1 MWYLGGEEESDFLED
16 LSKKEQQTQSQKQEQ
31 AQHSQSTQQLPLQ
44 PTPASP
50 KQPHSPA
57 QHHLL
62 RHQLIHNKMHSPQ
75 YGPQSP
81 DAGENDLGSF
91 ILHSSTEIS
100 PFSSKSSSRLNT
112 PSSSRPATPT
122 NSFPTNITLTL
133 LAEEERIKN
142 RRAFAEFLKN
152 HVCYDI
158 MPASVKIVVLD
169 TKLPIQSAFQALVEN
184 GIKAAPLWDAT
195 NHEFN
200 GMITV
205 SDFIDILL
213 RFSKNPATMNN
224 IVHELSN
231 YQIKTW
237 RETQTIPSLISV
249 EPDMTLLEASNLLV
263 KYQIHRLPVIDQSES
278 NSILHMI
285 THYRIL
291 NFLVRNFPAHP
302 LNPILQCTIGSL
314 GIGTYDH
321 VVTVLADTPLIVVLD
336 LLAAR
341 KISAV
346 PIVDEH
352 GVVID
357 VYSKSDAPQIVKTSA
372 LTPSD
377 LDRPVSELL
386 QLHNKRSEQI
396 MTCLKTETLKD
407 ILDKCL
413 AKRVH
418 RLIIVDSTKRVEG
431 IVSLSDILRFFLGY
445 SYPSFLFF
453 WCYYLFRFNLI

>member
-1 MWYLGGEEESDFLED
+1 MWYLEGEEDSDFLED
-16 LSKKEQQTQSQKQEQ
+16 LSKKEKQKQQNKTQKPEQ
-31 AQHSQSTQQLPLQ
+31 AQPHLSSNHPQLLPPQPSSPRLHSLRQQV
-44 PTPASP
+44 
-50 KQPHSPA
+50 
-57 QHHLL
+57 
-62 RHQLIHNKMHSPQ
+62 NYGKMYSPQ
-75 YGPQSP
+75 YGPQADVDS
-81 DAGENDLGSF
+81 DFSSF

-100 PFSSKSSSRLNT
+100 PISSKSSSRLNT

-152 HVCYDI
+152 HACYDI
-158 MPASVKIVVLD
+158 MPASVKMVVLD

-184 GIKAAPLWDAT
+184 GVKAAPLWDAT
-195 NHEFN
+195 AHEFN

-205 SDFIDILL
+205 SDFIDIVLK
-213 RFSKNPATMNN
+213 FSKNPSTMNN
-224 IVHELSN
+224 IIYELAN

-237 RETQTIPSLISV
+237 RETCQTLPTLISV
-249 EPDMTLLEASNLLV
+249 EPDMTLLEASNVLV
-263 KYQIHRLPVIDQSES
+263 KNQIHRLPVIDQSES

-291 NFLVRNFPAHP
+291 HFLVRNFPSHP

-357 VYSKSDAPQIVKTSA
+357 VYSKSDAPQIVKMGV
-372 LTPSD
+372 LTPTD
-377 LDRPVSELL
+377 LDRPVIELL
-386 QLHNKRSEQI
+386 QLQNSKRSEQI
-396 MTCLKTETLKD
+396 MTCLKTEALKD

-431 IVSLSDILRFFLGY
+431 IVSLSDILRFFLG
-445 SYPSFLFF
+445 
-453 WCYYLFRFNLI
+453 

>member
-1 MWYLGGEEESDFLED
+1 MWYLGGEEDSDFLED
-16 LSKKEQQTQSQKQEQ
+16 LSKKENQPKNQKQEQ
-31 AQHSQSTQQLPLQ
+31 SQPITPHIPPQQQLL
-44 PTPASP
+44 SP
-50 KQPHSPA
+50 KPHLSPVP
-57 QHHLL
+57 HHIL
-62 RHQLIHNKMHSPQ
+62 RHQSSYNKMHSPQ
-75 YGPQSP
+75 YVPQS
-81 DAGENDLGSF
+81 DASDSDLGNF

-122 NSFPTNITLTL
+122 NSLPTNITLTL

-142 RRAFAEFLKN
+142 RRAFAEFLKS
-152 HVCYDI
+152 HACYDI

-213 RFSKNPATMNN
+213 EFSKNPAAMNN
-224 IVHELSN
+224 IVHELAN

-237 RETQTIPSLISV
+237 RETCQTLPTLISI
-249 EPDMTLLEASNLLV
+249 EPDMTLLDASNLLV
-263 KYQIHRLPVIDQSES
+263 KNQIHRLPVIDQSET

-291 NFLVRNFPAHP
+291 HFLVKNFPSSP
-302 LNPILQCTIGSL
+302 INPILQCTIGSL

-321 VVTVLADTPLIVVLD
+321 VVTVLQDTPLIVVLD

-352 GVVID
+352 GVIID
-357 VYSKSDAPQIVKTSA
+357 VYSKSDAPQIVKMGA
-372 LTPSD
+372 LTPTD
-377 LDRPVSELL
+377 LDRAVSELL

-431 IVSLSDILRFFLGY
+431 IVSLSDILRFFLG
-445 SYPSFLFF
+445 
-453 WCYYLFRFNLI
+453 

>member
-1 MWYLGGEEESDFLED
+1 MWYLGGEEDSDFLED
-16 LSKKEQQTQSQKQEQ
+16 LSKKENNQQKSQQ
-31 AQHSQSTQQLPLQ
+31 AQHPQSATSQLAHLPPQ
-44 PTPASP
+44 PSSP
-50 KQPHSPA
+50 KLHALPSPSP
-57 QHHLL
+57 HLL
-62 RHQLIHNKMHSPQ
+62 RVQKSHSKMYSPHIV
-75 YGPQSP
+75 PQSDP
-81 DAGENDLGSF
+81 DNTDLSSF

-100 PFSSKSSSRLNT
+100 PLSSKSSSRLNT

-122 NSFPTNITLTL
+122 NSIPTNITLTL

-142 RRAFAEFLKN
+142 RRAFAEFLKS
-152 HVCYDI
+152 HACYDI

-169 TKLPIQSAFQALVEN
+169 TKLAIQSAFQALVEN
-184 GIKAAPLWDAT
+184 GIKAAPLWDST
-195 NHEFN
+195 NHEYN

-213 RFSKNPATMNN
+213 KFSKDSTKMNN
-224 IVHELSN
+224 IIHELAN

-237 RETQTIPSLISV
+237 RETNQTIPSLISV

-263 KYQIHRLPVIDQSES
+263 KYQIHRLPVIDGAES
-278 NSILHMI
+278 NSVLHMI

-291 NFLVRNFPAHP
+291 NFLVRNFPSPP

-357 VYSKSDAPQIVKTSA
+357 VYSKSDAPQIVKMGV
-372 LTPSD
+372 LTPTD

-386 QLHNKRSEQI
+386 HLHNKRSEQI
-396 MTCLKTETLKD
+396 MTCLKTEALKD

-431 IVSLSDILRFFLGY
+431 IVSLSDIFSVLRLY
-445 SYPSFLFF
+445 VQRY
-453 WCYYLFRFNLI
+453 WDE